1 MRQRAPIFF
10 RRRAVRDGQRL
21 AVDSRGADAGGRA
34 TRILAH
40 IKLRLHCLLGIER
53 VNAYS
58 GCRACDSGRPI
69 SRPRARSRRAPDRLC
84 SSCRRCARRAKA
96 RCTSGIYRWTPRT
109 HSGPRRRACRAVLQ
123 PEDLHIALNEGFR
136 VLYAVFRVDR
146 SPSLCSDGR
155 LDILELL
162 RDALRS
168 STPKSCP
175 TLAEARTLRGNH
187 VSWIARATAAGR
199 RDTGVDRT

>member
-10 RRRAVRDGQRL
+10 RRRAVQDGQRL

-34 TRILAH
+34 TRILAR
-40 IKLRLHCLLGIER
+40 IELRLQCLLGIER

-58 GCRACDSGRPI
+58 GSRACDSGRPI

-96 RCTSGIYRWTPRT
+96 RCTSGIYRWTPQT

-146 SPSLCSDGR
+146 SPSLSSDGR

-162 RDALRS
+162 RDALRGLRR
-168 STPKSCP
+168 PK
-175 TLAEARTLRGNH
+175 AARHSPKRGH
-187 VSWIARATAAGR
+187 
-199 RDTGVDRT
+199 